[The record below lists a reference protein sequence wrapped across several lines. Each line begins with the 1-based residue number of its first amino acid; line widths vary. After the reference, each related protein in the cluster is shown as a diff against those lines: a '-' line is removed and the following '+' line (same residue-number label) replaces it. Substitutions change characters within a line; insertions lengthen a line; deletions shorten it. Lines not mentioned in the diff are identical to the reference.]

1 MEDGLAEFFAR
12 APAAATA
19 ETHFAAQWKAYASD
33 EPLTAALWLINN
45 ADPGAFHEAP
55 ARIAALK
62 KAAKK
67 YSLEK
72 HSASPDQAKL
82 AALREDI
89 FPACGN
95 VKLPPD
101 ANYVREYTQRKQ
113 QKLAR
118 DAHALQAGALASD
131 HARKVTERETKLA
144 DGSVVKA
151 KRQPLQLLWW
161 QLATAAPAP
170 APAPVARA
178 RARARALA
186 AALRWHWPWHSCRKC
201 LLVWTHIRAR

>member
-62 KAAKK
+62 QAAKD

-72 HSASPDQAKL
+72 QSASPDQAKL
-82 AALREDI
+82 AALREDV
-89 FPACGN
+89 F
-95 VKLPPD
+95 
-101 ANYVREYTQRKQ
+101 
-113 QKLAR
+113 
-118 DAHALQAGALASD
+118 
-131 HARKVTERETKLA
+131 
-144 DGSVVKA
+144 
-151 KRQPLQLLWW
+151 
-161 QLATAAPAP
+161 TAAS
-170 APAPVARA
+170 
-178 RARARALA
+178 LGD
-186 AALRWHWPWHSCRKC
+186 LFSC
-201 LLVWTHIRAR
+201 LLRG

>member
-89 FPACGN
+89 FTACGN

-131 HARKVTERETKLA
+131 HARKVTEQQQLETTQRKPAVEWTKGLVPNIAQKVYDDMHKATKSPEVSTLSGHTGSRE
-144 DGSVVKA
+144 V
-151 KRQPLQLLWW
+151 
-161 QLATAAPAP
+161 
-170 APAPVARA
+170 
-178 RARARALA
+178 
-186 AALRWHWPWHSCRKC
+186 
-201 LLVWTHIRAR
+201 LVRST